1 MKKILREDN
10 PDFIQLGALSGN
22 EMAAYATRNKYR
34 DNELTGY
41 CILSR
46 LENGNFGFI
55 NLTRVGT
62 APSFVGKNHAESIA
76 KASKK
81 RDVLV
86 FENYEEMLTKIL
98 NKEF

>member
-46 LENGNFGFI
+46 YRTI
-55 NLTRVGT
+55 IR
-62 APSFVGKNHAESIA
+62 
-76 KASKK
+76 
-81 RDVLV
+81 R
-86 FENYEEMLTKIL
+86 
-98 NKEF
+98 